1 MRLIIIDGDLSSADD
16 LEMVSLHYECCRLI
30 DTDAQNIRVSINHID
45 QFIIPLGF
53 VPPSSFRRANGRA

>member
-1 MRLIIIDGDLSSADD
+1 
-16 LEMVSLHYECCRLI
+16 MVSLHYECCRLI